1 MTVIVSYQKKSDQ
14 YTTYTL
20 LTPDSSL
27 GESVELCTI
36 DGTTYTSVPSVDVLP
51 QQPTELTVTPAT
63 LTDEL
68 ISEIK
73 KQSPVIAWIDEQV
86 RSKIAEQYS
95 ITDEIKMIRTGS
107 GSDYET
113 YTAYVESCRTWGRA
127 QKTALGLTVTSS
139 D

>member
-1 MTVIVSYQKKSDQ
+1 MSVIVSYQKKFDQ

-20 LTPDSSL
+20 LTPDSSA
-27 GESVELCTI
+27 GASVELCTI
-36 DGTTYTSVPSVDVLP
+36 DGTTYTSIPGVDLLP
-51 QQPTELTVTPAT
+51 EQPAEITVTPAT

-86 RSKIAEQYS
+86 RNRIAEQYS

-107 GSDYET
+107 GADYET
-113 YTAYVESCRTWGRA
+113 YTAYVETCRTWGRT
-127 QKTALGLTVTSS
+127 QKIALGLTVSAA